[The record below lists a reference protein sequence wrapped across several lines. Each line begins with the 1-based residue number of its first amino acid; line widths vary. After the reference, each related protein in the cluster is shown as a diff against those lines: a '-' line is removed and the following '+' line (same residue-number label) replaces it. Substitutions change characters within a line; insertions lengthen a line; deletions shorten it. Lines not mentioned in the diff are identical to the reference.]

1 MSSASQQEG
10 RFCFACDFTA
20 MQTLLVQPQ
29 ARYFLTSLMKL
40 FLLFCARCRSLE
52 PGGQPKLF
60 SCLCGPHPRLPLTT
74 PPPQPPPVPSQPAAS
89 NVTTSRDMNITM
101 TLAAV
106 AWKRQRLHSS
116 TRSCFKCCLAN
127 CWADG
132 GGPCALAPSLHHH
145 PTQPAPPPPNPPPTL
160 LLLLLPRPVRT

>member
-1 MSSASQQEG
+1 MLTLARSFIDSQTRSVISFTAGGG

-20 MQTLLVQPQ
+20 VQTLLVQPQ
-29 ARYFLTSLMKL
+29 TCYFFTLFMKL

-101 TLAAV
+101 TLAAA
-106 AWKRQRLHSS
+106 AWKQQRLHSLQ
-116 TRSCFKCCLAN
+116 R
-127 CWADG
+127 
-132 GGPCALAPSLHHH
+132 SLHS
-145 PTQPAPPPPNPPPTL
+145 L
-160 LLLLLPRPVRT
+160 LF